1 VCLNRNSEALLTI
14 VEETARGAFY
24 LFSGNVLATVLSA
37 ACGIAVAR
45 LLGPDLYG
53 AYSLAF
59 TIAGFLMVFTGLGVN
74 SALTRYIS
82 HQYGS
87 GGHGVLAVMIKTGTL
102 FVTLESLLVYL
113 LGYLF
118 IKDLSAWLV
127 NRPELA
133 DSALILLPIVV
144 SQAIIAVSTG
154 VLLGFRDAKRMAFIS
169 IAQQALRLLLA
180 PLLVILGMGLTG
192 ALLGNTLAYIFSTVL
207 AALYLYKYYLVV
219 SGATGPRTRKAL
231 FEMIMYGAP
240 LYASG
245 VVFTLVDVYRNAL
258 LSRIASDYVVGSF
271 NAAYRFVTLITIIT
285 TPISTALFP
294 AFSRLSGSSNVED
307 LRRMFTISAKYTS
320 LVVAPVT
327 VFAATMSREFVA
339 VLFGRGYL
347 ELTPRFFALAALNY
361 LYVLLGHMVLGSFF
375 SGVGRTRVNLDMM
388 LIYSAVFA
396 LLAPALSSS
405 HGADGLLY
413 AIIVANGVSVI
424 YALYIAYREYRVKLE
439 YYSILGILTASLI
452 SAIPAFTLSTS
463 LNVTGALLNLLKLVV
478 SGLLFLLVYSTL
490 LPLLRVVSKG
500 DVEFVVDI
508 FSSIKPLKPLVKLVA
523 KYEEKLLSTRL
534 VPYKPR

>member
-1 VCLNRNSEALLTI
+1 LNRNSEALLTI

-59 TIAGFLMVFTGLGVN
+59 TITGFLMVFTGLGIN

-219 SGATGPRTRKAL
+219 SGATGPRTRKVL

-294 AFSRLSGSSNVED
+294 AFSRLSRSSDVED

-375 SGVGRTRVNLDMM
+375 SGVGKTRVNLDMM

-396 LLAPALSSS
+396 LLAPVLSSS

-424 YALYIAYREYRVKLE
+424 YALYIAYKEYRVKLE
-439 YYSILGILTASLI
+439 YYSTLGILIASLI
-452 SAIPAFTLSTS
+452 SAIPVFTLSMS
-463 LNVTGALLNLLKLVV
+463 LNVTGTLLNLVKLVV
-478 SGLLFLLVYSTL
+478 SGLLFLLAYSTL
-490 LPLLRVVSKG
+490 LPLLRVVSKS
-500 DVEFVVDI
+500 DVEFVVDT
-508 FSSIKPLKPLVKLVA
+508 FSSIKILKPLVKLVA